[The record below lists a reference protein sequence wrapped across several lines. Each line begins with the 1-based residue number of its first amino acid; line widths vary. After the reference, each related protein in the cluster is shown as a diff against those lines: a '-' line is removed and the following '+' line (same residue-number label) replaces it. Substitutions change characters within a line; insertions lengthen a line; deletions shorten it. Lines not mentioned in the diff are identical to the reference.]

1 MSKFISMTIP
11 NMNHVYFSNLTSQC
25 TTLYP
30 HLIPSHLQ
38 LIYSLYSFY
47 KYLLSITYILVTVLS
62 LGNLEVNKAY
72 MAHLYRTYSLFLK
85 VFILLFT
92 APSWPGKLYLI
103 FSIRLKAQCFSAI
116 LPDYLPT
123 HRELHLVHNAI
134 QAYLALY
141 YDNVFTRL
149 PHQNGIQAM
158 TISYLSLK

>member
-1 MSKFISMTIP
+1 M
-11 NMNHVYFSNLTSQC
+11 
-25 TTLYP
+25 
-30 HLIPSHLQ
+30 
-38 LIYSLYSFY
+38 
-47 KYLLSITYILVTVLS
+47 YILVIVLS
-62 LGNLEVNKAY
+62 LGNPEVNKAY

-85 VFILLFT
+85 EFILLFT
-92 APSWPGKLYLI
+92 APSWPGELYLI
-103 FSIRLKAQCFSAI
+103 FSVHFKAQCFYAI

-123 HRELHLVHNAI
+123 HREELHLVHNAI